1 MKEIYIGA
9 LRGFLFIGIYFVPLY
24 YICVLWFWLAYKE
37 WIRFGLAKFLSFL
50 CGFVWL
56 GLTYRIWTEI
66 IKHLI

>member
-1 MKEIYIGA
+1 MEEIFIWSLKGLLFIIIYIIPFY
-9 LRGFLFIGIYFVPLY
+9 LVCI
-24 YICVLWFWLAYKE
+24 LWFWLAYKE